1 MQDIKAA
8 HAPDFDAYK
17 QHIADDY
24 REQQVPQLMSDALA
38 KLDASAKSLND
49 LKKAAAEQN
58 LQVKSSDLV
67 GHDGQVPDLGSL
79 TGPASVVFTL
89 PKGEI
94 SGPINTGRTGAVLV
108 VTDRQ
113 EPDAQEI
120 AKNFNQTRDQL
131 LNTQREEIFRVY
143 LGNATE
149 KYQKS
154 GAIRMTKRAA
164 PAGASPFG
172 Q

>member
-1 MQDIKAA
+1 MQDVKGA
-8 HAPDFDAYK
+8 HAPDFDTYK

-24 REQQVPQLMSDALA
+24 REQQVPQLMSEQLA
-38 KLDASAKSLND
+38 KVDARAKATND
-49 LKKAAAEQN
+49 LKKAAAEAN
-58 LQVKSSDLV
+58 LPVKTSDLV
-67 GHDGQVPDLGSL
+67 GHDGQVPDLGALS
-79 TGPASVVFTL
+79 GAASVVFTL
-89 PKGEI
+89 PKGQI

-131 LNTQREEIFRVY
+131 LNAQREDIFRVY
-143 LGNATE
+143 LGNVTE

-154 GAIRMTKRAA
+154 GAVRLSKRASSA
-164 PAGASPFG
+164 PASPFG